1 MSPVRLDAHDRE
13 HDGAVGHAEALHPR
27 PGQDVIAPE
36 PHGAGEIRDAD
47 ATRVEERQILAALPR
62 RDEDVGPPQTR
73 VVNVAWRSGAEPPR
87 QSARPP
93 RPITINRRITGPDDS
108 LIVRLRTCTAR
119 TRTSHGRNRR

>member
-27 PGQDVIAPE
+27 PGRDVIAPE

-62 RDEDVGPPQTR
+62 PDEDVGKTGR
-73 VVNVAWRSGAEPPR
+73 RKRARGERGVAVRRRTAEAECETAKTHHDQPAHHGSG
-87 QSARPP
+87 
-93 RPITINRRITGPDDS
+93 
-108 LIVRLRTCTAR
+108 
-119 TRTSHGRNRR
+119 